1 MYRKSSII
9 KILASVAVG
18 AVALAGCGGGASSG
32 SGGTA
37 SGPKAPPS
45 VAIAT
50 SGTYITIFAPL
61 WAAKPDLDKV
71 AEKYGTKISF
81 TPFGKGGDAQTA
93 LLGGSAQVNAGTS
106 SSDTAEA
113 AAKAQPLV
121 AAANMFTGGGVVLVG
136 AKKYEAER
144 GTDIAKY
151 GGGAWGYTAEG
162 SSSMVASV
170 AIAEHA
176 GLSWADQKG
185 VALGSVAAFEPALQ
199 SGRADIVAMDPTS
212 AAKAIANGNGYP
224 VLNTNDAKVF
234 EPVSGTILGNSI
246 VVTDEF
252 RNQYPEF
259 TQAVVTA
266 FISGLN
272 KVKNVT
278 DPNAAY
284 AMMPPEYQK
293 AHPNDAQFAN
303 EWALCQ
309 PAFAITDGSY
319 SPQAIADTLKTT
331 ELTPEQQQ
339 SPQIKGL
346 FDNSYVDAAYKELNI
361 PRQSG

>member
-9 KILASVAVG
+9 KILASIAVG
-18 AVALAGCGGGASSG
+18 AVALAGCGGGSSG
-32 SGGTA
+32 AGDST
-37 SGPKAPPS
+37 SRPKAPPS

-50 SGTYITIFAPL
+50 SGTFITIFAPL
-61 WAAKPDLDKV
+61 WAAQPELDKV
-71 AEKYGTKISF
+71 AQEYGTTISF

-121 AAANMFTGGGVVLVG
+121 AAANMFTGGGFVLVG

-144 GTDIAKY
+144 GADVAKY
-151 GGGAWGYTAEG
+151 GGGTWGYTAEG
-162 SSSMVASV
+162 SSSMVGTV

-176 GLSWADQKG
+176 GLKWTDQKG
-185 VALGSVAAFEPALQ
+185 IALGSIAASEPALQ
-199 SGRADIVAMDPTS
+199 TGRVDIAAMDPTS
-212 AAKAIANGNGYP
+212 AAKTVANGNGY
-224 VLNTNDAKVF
+224 VVMNTNDAALF

-252 RNQYPEF
+252 RAQYPEF
-259 TQAVVTA
+259 TQAVITA
-266 FISGLN
+266 FIAGLN

-284 AMMPPEYQK
+284 ALMSPEYQK
-293 AHPNDAQFAN
+293 AHPNDVQFAD

-309 PAFAITDGSY
+309 PAFANTDGTY
-319 SPQAIADTLKTT
+319 SAKAIADTLKNTD
-331 ELTPEQQQ
+331 LSPEQQR
-339 SPQIKGL
+339 SPQVISL
-346 FDNSYVDAAYKELNI
+346 FDNSFVEAAYKELNI